1 MRIRLAT
8 VNDLAAIMEIVRQA
22 QEYFR
27 CQGIDQWQN
36 NYPTEAVFLADMELE
51 ESFVL
56 EEEGQVVGTFMA
68 SFREDPTYQVIVDGD
83 WQYKEPY
90 AVIHRVAM
98 DNRAKGRGYGSEVI
112 RFMAKRCL
120 NRDEPVFV
128 LRGDTH
134 RDNHSMQ
141 RLFLKNGYRHAGTI
155 FLTDGSERRAF
166 EKKLEMTEL
175 THGV

>member
-8 VNDLAAIMEIVRQA
+8 DNDLAAIMEIVRQA

-27 CQGIDQWQN
+27 SQDIDQWQN
-36 NYPTEAVFLADMELE
+36 NYPTEAVFLADMELG

-98 DNRAKGRGYGSEVI
+98 DNRVKGRGYGSEIV
-112 RFMAKRCL
+112 RFMAERCL
-120 NRDEPVFV
+120 NREEPVFV

-134 RDNHSMQ
+134 RDNRSMQ
-141 RLFLKNGYRHAGTI
+141 RLFVKNGYRHAGTI
-155 FLTDGSERRAF
+155 FLADGNERRAF
-166 EKKLEMTEL
+166 EKKLEIL
-175 THGV
+175 FDN